1 MQKYTFPSPLILR
14 VTGRDATRYMN
25 ARLSNDV
32 RALSVGGTC
41 LAAAL
46 TAQGKTEG
54 LFVVLK
60 LGESEF
66 LLYCVG
72 GDHQEVIAA
81 FRRYIVADR
90 VEVKEE
96 AWTLHHVSSREEF
109 PTLESSTFLLQESS
123 YLSLQARIGTTGI
136 DVLTPQGHSLPE
148 QLLNAEELSYD
159 QFEALRISRGA
170 PSYPEELNDEALFPE
185 AQFKHPVAFGKGC
198 YVGQE
203 VIEKVD
209 AIGKLSKALRRIR
222 VNGELEVLKG
232 SEVRLTST
240 PTVVGKIISCS
251 PLPIEGSR
259 PCFATL
265 KTSLP
270 KDASLE
276 VDGRPVTV
284 EVERVSP

>member
-1 MQKYTFPSPLILR
+1 MQKYTFPSPVVLK
-14 VTGRDATRYMN
+14 VTGKDAVRYMN

-32 RALSVGGTC
+32 RALPVEGTC

-46 TAQGKTEG
+46 TAQGKTEA

-96 AWTLHHVSSREEF
+96 SWALHHVSSQEGF
-109 PTLESSTFLLQESS
+109 PALEAEKFLVHESA
-123 YLSLQARIGTTGI
+123 YLSLQPRLGTTGI
-136 DVLTPQGHSLPE
+136 DVLVPQGQSLPP
-148 QLLNAEELSYD
+148 QLLDAEELSYD
-159 QFEALRISRGA
+159 EFEALRISHGN
-170 PSYPEELNDEALFPE
+170 PSFPEELNNETLFPE
-185 AQFKHPVAFGKGC
+185 AQFQEPIAFGKGC

-222 VNGELEVLKG
+222 VTGKLEVQKG
-232 SEVRLTST
+232 SELRLSST
-240 PTVVGKIISCS
+240 PTVVGKIITCS
-251 PLPIEGSR
+251 PLAVEGSR

-276 VDGRPVTV
+276 VDGRQVTF
-284 EVERVSP
+284 EEKP